1 LFAVALGISRRFEE
15 QGIMTWASA
24 VQSAVLLAVGA
35 GAAAL
40 SFSAGRNEA
49 TPEVVLPK
57 EPLREVVSRLDAI
70 IELLRAPASEPSHPS
85 RAIPE
90 TAAER
95 TVDESATVTVLREI
109 LEQLSAL
116 RSSTSDTFS
125 TPGGIDKNAR
135 QIIQTL
141 DADKR
146 DSRALLLRH
155 FCWSPAQVYA
165 VYGLP
170 DMRAGG
176 AGSSEWTYVL
186 GDEQV
191 ALHFGFVDGRVDN
204 VYATGTVR

>member
-1 LFAVALGISRRFEE
+1 
-15 QGIMTWASA
+15 MTWTST

-40 SFSAGRNEA
+40 SFIAGRSGA
-49 TPEVVLPK
+49 STEVVLSQ

-70 IELLRAPASEPSHPS
+70 VEMLRAPASEAARPSG
-85 RAIPE
+85 AISD

-95 TVDESATVTVLREI
+95 ALDESATVSLLHEI
-109 LEQLSAL
+109 LERLSAL
-116 RSSTSDTFS
+116 PDSSTDVFS
-125 TPGGIDKNAR
+125 TPGGIEKNEA

-155 FCWSPAQVYA
+155 FCWSRAQVYA

-170 DMRAGG
+170 DLRAGG
-176 AGSSEWTYVL
+176 AGASEWTYVL
-186 GDEQV
+186 GNERV

-204 VYATGTVR
+204 VYAAGTVR

>member
-1 LFAVALGISRRFEE
+1 
-15 QGIMTWASA
+15 MTWTST

-40 SFSAGRNEA
+40 SFIAGRSEA
-49 TPEVVLPK
+49 STEVVLPQ

-70 IELLRAPASEPSHPS
+70 VEMLRASASEPSHPS
-85 RAIPE
+85 GTMPDTD

-95 TVDESATVTVLREI
+95 TLDESATIPLLREI
-109 LEQLSAL
+109 REQLSAL
-116 RSSTSDTFS
+116 SNSTPDTFS
-125 TPGGIDKNAR
+125 TPGGIEKNEA

-155 FCWSPAQVYA
+155 FCWSRAQVYA

-170 DMRAGG
+170 DLRAGG
-176 AGSSEWTYVL
+176 EGASEWTYVL
-186 GDEQV
+186 GNERV
-191 ALHFGFVDGRVDN
+191 ALHFNFVDGRVDN
-204 VYATGTVR
+204 VYAAGTVR

>member
-1 LFAVALGISRRFEE
+1 
-15 QGIMTWASA
+15 MTWTST

-40 SFSAGRNEA
+40 SFIAGRSEESS
-49 TPEVVLPK
+49 EVVPSH

-70 IELLRAPASEPSHPS
+70 VALLRAPASEPSHPS
-85 RAIPE
+85 SAITD

-95 TVDESATVTVLREI
+95 TLDESATVSVLREI
-109 LEQLSAL
+109 LERLSAPTNV
-116 RSSTSDTFS
+116 SSDTFS
-125 TPGGIDKNAR
+125 TPGGIEKNAT

-155 FCWSPAQVYA
+155 FCWSRAQVYA
-165 VYGLP
+165 VYGMP
-170 DMRAGG
+170 DLRAGG
-176 AGSSEWTYVL
+176 EGASEWTYVL
-186 GDEQV
+186 GDERI